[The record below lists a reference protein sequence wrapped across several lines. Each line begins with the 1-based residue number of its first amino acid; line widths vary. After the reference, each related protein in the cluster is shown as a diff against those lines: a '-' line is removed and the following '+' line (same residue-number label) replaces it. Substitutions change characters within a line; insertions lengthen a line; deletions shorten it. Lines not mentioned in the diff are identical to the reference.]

1 MAAPEWLD
9 PSHLTTPAVNPSSP
23 GAGDD
28 PATAV
33 TLDRAGG
40 GSGHPAHTMS
50 LVSDSDSDSDSGAT
64 VQAGPASEAPV
75 DGDLSAGVS
84 VPGVAAV
91 AASAT
96 TLGLAGIQSADCRE
110 DPVDCGALVGVAT
123 ALTAGCS
130 AFFDP
135 VVVAQLDAA
144 LAHVLADRAAVRAGD
159 ADDLL
164 RNALGEGRSLEAVAD
179 LAGHAGGTKTA
190 ATKAATRAGD
200 ATAVLAAL
208 GGVVEA
214 GVGFDPFVVDRVDPG
229 ALVDVISAAE
239 GAKNALCAV
248 QARAEVLLMAQQR
261 LTQARS
267 GIETNKLGQGVG
279 TQIGLARSE
288 SPHRGRQLCELAQV
302 LVRELPHTLT
312 ALGTGALNEYRAGII
327 ARETVFLTQDHRAAV
342 DNQLCTDPRQLSGWG
357 NRELAARARKA
368 AYRLEPEVFVQRLE
382 KAETDRYVSLRP
394 AADGMTLLTALL
406 PLRHGVKVLATLTRI
421 ADNAKAAGD
430 VRGKGQLMADTLLH
444 RLTNHTPC
452 TPHPNPDRTP
462 DPTLEGSSDP
472 SETPG
477 VRGDGTPPTPLTGTT
492 PATADGP
499 YIPGIRSP
507 RTGGSAV
514 TDAWVASC
522 TQVVEPEI
530 LVELIMTDRAL
541 FDGANDPAI
550 LTGYDPIPAPTAR
563 TWILGTTNA
572 TSENKAPGGGSTTE
586 DSPGPAGDSDD
597 RVGGGGGGGGGP
609 GPRVWLKRLFT
620 HPGNNILLA
629 MDSKA
634 RLFPEGMKE
643 FLRLRD
649 QRCAT
654 PWCDAPIR
662 QYDHIKAYA
671 AGGPTTVSNGQGLCT
686 ACNQIKETPGWHTHT
701 HQPENPDP
709 DVDHYAD
716 NTSKA
721 SPTHHGTT
729 IDDTTA
735 DGTTLPGTR
744 ITTPTG
750 HHYTTQPPPLP
761 GTTA

>member
-1 MAAPEWLD
+1 M
-9 PSHLTTPAVNPSSP
+9 
-23 GAGDD
+23 
-28 PATAV
+28 
-33 TLDRAGG
+33 
-40 GSGHPAHTMS
+40 
-50 LVSDSDSDSDSGAT
+50 
-64 VQAGPASEAPV
+64 
-75 DGDLSAGVS
+75 
-84 VPGVAAV
+84 
-91 AASAT
+91 
-96 TLGLAGIQSADCRE
+96 
-110 DPVDCGALVGVAT
+110 
-123 ALTAGCS
+123 
-130 AFFDP
+130 
-135 VVVAQLDAA
+135 
-144 LAHVLADRAAVRAGD
+144 
-159 ADDLL
+159 
-164 RNALGEGRSLEAVAD
+164 
-179 LAGHAGGTKTA
+179 
-190 ATKAATRAGD
+190 
-200 ATAVLAAL
+200 
-208 GGVVEA
+208 
-214 GVGFDPFVVDRVDPG
+214 GFDPFVVDRVDPG

-261 LTQARS
+261 LTQARA

-279 TQIGLARSE
+279 TQIGLARAE
-288 SPHRGRQLCELAQV
+288 SPHRGRQLGELAQV

-312 ALGTGALNEYRAGII
+312 ALGTGVLNEYRAGII

-342 DNQLCTDPRQLSGWG
+342 DELLCADPRQLSGWG
-357 NRELAARARKA
+357 NRELAARARNA
-368 AYRLEPEVFVQRLE
+368 AYTLEPEVFVQRLE

-421 ADNAKAAGD
+421 ADSAKAAGD

-452 TPHPNPDRTP
+452 TPHPNPKPGPAGLLEPSGTDR
-462 DPTLEGSSDP
+462 
-472 SETPG
+472 
-477 VRGDGTPPTPLTGTT
+477 RN
-492 PATADGP
+492 
-499 YIPGIRSP
+499 P
-507 RTGGSAV
+507 RTGVSAV

-550 LTGYDPIPAPTAR
+550 LAGYDPIPAPTAR
-563 TWILGTTNA
+563 TWILGTT
-572 TSENKAPGGGSTTE
+572 TSRESSGNNDGSGDGRGGG
-586 DSPGPAGDSDD
+586 
-597 RVGGGGGGGGGP
+597 RVS
-609 GPRVWLKRLFT
+609 RVWLKRLFT
-620 HPGNNILLA
+620 HPDNNILLA

-671 AGGPTTVSNGQGLCT
+671 AGGPTSTSNGQGLCT

-701 HQPENPDP
+701 NHPANPDP
-709 DVDHYAD
+709 TVDHYAD
-716 NTSKA
+716 NTS
-721 SPTHHGTT
+721 PTNHG
-729 IDDTTA
+729 TTA
-735 DGTTLPGTR
+735 DGATLPGTR

-761 GTTA
+761 GATDRSSIQRC